1 MVLSQVLP
9 YMRLSM
15 QKRLQK
21 DLCGL
26 TKIEVLQE
34 RSAEV
39 VTGRNK
45 ELDFILE
52 VIPYLFL
59 SLYNKEMDIFIKA
72 MYKQTTL
79 KVLNPS

>member
-1 MVLSQVLP
+1 
-9 YMRLSM
+9 MRLSM